1 MQLKDAHVRHRHERG
16 RTRLARDHRHLADDV
31 AGASN
36 RELLLVGSKHLH
48 LAVDNDV
55 KRVAG
60 LASDRKQL
68 ASRKVLLLGD
78 GRDRFELLR
87 RERFEEGDLAQENH
101 ALDQRDLRRQGVRH
115 RSSFKR
121 ALRELGALPYP
132 SIRVVAEPI
141 DHLGVE
147 AVARA
152 RFPEREQR
160 PDDRRISD
168 RLDDLERCCAL
179 SRVGH
184 DEVFD
189 RGEDTGTTRAQQRS
203 RVKRGER
210 VALLTRA
217 KRIVQ
222 ERNRGVFACSESA
235 SEVCVLERARNR
247 LGGEP
252 PETHGTPVQ
261 GKTLERGQSRVRIT
275 LGEERLDDGLD
286 SRLADL
292 SERFRRGG
300 AHDGVVVR
308 EQGDERFD
316 PLFLRG
322 GGDCVCR
329 LAAHSSVEVVEPG
342 QRKAPCFGSA
352 RGGDRAVS
360 NSSNGRIRRVHNRVE
375 HGLRPL
381 VMFEEDRGGERADR
395 DLLVVEHL
403 ARRVYTGAGQD
414 SKSGKAHR

>member
-1 MQLKDAHVRHRHERG
+1 MSPGSPLTASELAFRKD
-16 RTRLARDHRHLADDV
+16 
-31 AGASN
+31 
-36 RELLLVGSKHLH
+36 
-48 LAVDNDV
+48 
-55 KRVAG
+55 
-60 LASDRKQL
+60 
-68 ASRKVLLLGD
+68 LLLGD
-78 GRDRFELLR
+78 RRYRFELLR
-87 RERFEEGDLAQENH
+87 RERLEEGDLAQENH
-101 ALDQRDLRRQGVRH
+101 ALHQRDLRRQGVRH

-121 ALRELGALPYP
+121 AFRELGALPYP

-179 SRVGH
+179 RRVGH

-189 RGEDTGTTRAQQRS
+189 RREDTGATRAQQRS
-203 RVKRGER
+203 SVKRGER
-210 VALLTRA
+210 VAFLTRP

-222 ERNRGVFACSESA
+222 ERNRGVSARSESA

-252 PETHGTPVQ
+252 PETHGAPIQ
-261 GKTLERGQSRVRIT
+261 GKAFERGQCCVRRA
-275 LGEERLDDGLD
+275 LGEERVDDGFD

-292 SERFRRGG
+292 SERFRGGG
-300 AHDGVVVR
+300 AHDSVVVR

-316 PLFLRG
+316 RLFLRD
-322 GGDCVCR
+322 GGDRVCR
-329 LAAHSSVEVVEPG
+329 HVAHSGVRVVEPG
-342 QRKAPCFGSA
+342 QRQVPCLGSA
-352 RGGDRAVS
+352 GGGDRAVS
-360 NSSNGRIRRVHNRVE
+360 DLSNRRIRGVHDRVE
-375 HGLRPL
+375 DRLRAL
-381 VMFEEDRGGERADR
+381 FMFEEDRGGERTDR

-403 ARRVYTGAGQD
+403 ARRVYAGAGQGPEERRGAPM
-414 SKSGKAHR
+414 SRYRIAAQPRLRRRVPHPRARAT